1 MQDTMRYNYVIVLCV
16 GGTRYAVSKLSGGG
30 GGGGLLTQKISL
42 VFHAFKFT
50 LKQYNNDIL
59 FVAFVSVRYM
69 YMQNRACLIL
79 VKSLTI
85 QIKGERGGGGQP
97 KHTRHHVPIV

>member
-1 MQDTMRYNYVIVLCV
+1 MQDTIRYNYVIVLCV
-16 GGTRYAVSKLSGGG
+16 WGTRYAVSKLSGGG
-30 GGGGLLTQKISL
+30 GL
-42 VFHAFKFT
+42 VDNFHAFKFT
-50 LKQYNNDIL
+50 LKQYNNNIL

-85 QIKGERGGGGQP
+85 KIKGERGGGGGGDQP

>member
-16 GGTRYAVSKLSGGG
+16 WGRRYAVSKLSGGG
-30 GGGGLLTQKISL
+30 GGL
-42 VFHAFKFT
+42 VDNFHAFKFT
-50 LKQYNNDIL
+50 LKQYNNNIL

-85 QIKGERGGGGQP
+85 KIKGERGGGRQP

>member
-1 MQDTMRYNYVIVLCV
+1 MQYLNCQ
-16 GGTRYAVSKLSGGG
+16 
-30 GGGGLLTQKISL
+30 GGGGL
-42 VFHAFKFT
+42 VDNFHAFKFT

-79 VKSLTI
+79 VKCLTI
-85 QIKGERGGGGQP
+85 QIKGERGGGGASAKTYQD
-97 KHTRHHVPIV
+97 TMSQLCRV